1 MKIIFHNE
9 KEFEYTQAFA
19 IEKDYYNGET
29 RPSIEISLPIEQT
42 DFDEISAIVNNA
54 DIVQSFMLVGDVPV
68 DENGNEGTAPVN
80 TYEGYI
86 YGDRITVEKGVLT
99 FKKYKASA
107 AELENIQLKDAV
119 DTLLIAM
126 EV

>member
-19 IEKDYYNGET
+19 IEKDHYSGET

-42 DFDEISAIVNNA
+42 DFDEISAIVNNG
-54 DIVQSFMLVGDVPV
+54 DIMQSFMLVGEVPV

-86 YGDRITVEKGVLT
+86 YGDKITVENGILT

-107 AELENIQLKDAV
+107 AEIENTELKAAV
-119 DTLLIAM
+119 DQLLIAM